1 MASWT
6 KDSSG
11 NWQKTSDSKKNYTIV
26 DGKKVEQTEAAKTPS
41 ATSSS
46 TWNKDTV
53 TLEEAKQQTKDV
65 ESGVIDVDKGTTSIE
80 TPATTETISL
90 EQAAAQTET
99 ESANR
104 ITAAESAQASQNPTE
119 VSKQVS
125 TITSIDNNGNYAV
138 TEKTATES
146 TYNNLS
152 TIKVGSSVKSAAQ
165 LDPVVKTETESTVV
179 ETGSVKSLYS
189 IADPIDYSELNV
201 SKSTTT
207 DTVQLSDAAMK
218 TFSEQEISAAE
229 LASSSTTTK
238 PFALEEKYN
247 NPNAINTENII
258 NTTANAYDSVTG
270 TIGKTV
276 VVPAAKVAD
285 TIIEYADTSLES
297 SDNKD
302 YSKYESTSLYG
313 ESEYVLKEAP
323 TQTIANATA
332 NAAEKTAGYYVGAV
346 SGVKETVKETLDAGN
361 VFEVMDEGSGPNY
374 QVKEKKVSETAAA
387 KFVLSAG
394 ETIALA
400 PVTIPEAAIA
410 FVKNPISST
419 KDFVVNTGESII
431 ADPATGLG
439 TVAGMLLTG
448 SVIKSTVKVG
458 KSAAGKVG
466 EFANDIKISKVYEKQ
481 TATLNEFKTVPETI
495 KTLPDV
501 EISASK
507 LSLVDVGYV
516 KSAES
521 FKLKNL
527 KTADVVASK
536 TIVKQNVIAK
546 VETPESAVNYAEN
559 MAKLNELKTVPES
572 VKALPDVEPV
582 VARLGLV
589 DIGKIKTAE
598 SFELKNASNKS
609 ILNKSVLDRDAF
621 SIKNQIKENQN
632 TIAKVETPES
642 AINYAENLTIL
653 NELKSKAYRSDFT
666 GDFFERME
674 NPTFRV
680 TDKRSYI
687 RPKVD
692 TADVTSVPEVLKA
705 VDKSFTGNGIG
716 IDPKNRIVPD
726 TIIESAKQVPDV
738 LTNFDKSVTGE
749 GIGRDTKNRF
759 IPDNTLKVK
768 TESVDVLQY
777 FKEPENIGL
786 DTNFKKREWSK
797 DVVETAST
805 KSRKANRIDAARF
818 TTEEL
823 SNSLL
828 QKDYFSK
835 KNMSKFIEDE
845 RGTVVLDRIIEDSK
859 PKTNPTIGDLQKQND
874 SFTKEFKNPVEEA
887 FQRPKR
893 SEIERFTG
901 EIRERPIERTKR
913 SELSSSIEEKISSK
927 GRIPSLNEQF
937 RARAIQSQIPRSK
950 AFIVPALAQTDLTA
964 QLTEQLPAQTNLQQP
979 LQMQQLASMQSLK
992 QSPIE
997 ILDFN
1002 FNANAVSKTKTKSKG
1017 KKQTIE
1023 DPTKYISDP
1032 VISDSFVKPKRGRKS
1047 SDYPIV
1053 PSFVPTRKSKKSKKG
1068 KNSSSSWEYDRL
1080 YNTYGDA
1087 TKWRGF

>member
-11 NWQKTSDSKKNYTIV
+11 NWKKSESTKKNYTVI
-26 DGKKVEQTEAAKTPS
+26 DGKKVEKVAENSSPS
-41 ATSSS
+41 STSSS
-46 TWNKDTV
+46 TWNKDIV

-65 ESGVIDVDKGTTSIE
+65 ENGVIDVDKGTTSIE
-80 TPATTETISL
+80 TPATTETITL

-104 ITAAESAQASQNPTE
+104 VTAAESAQASQTPTE

-138 TEKTATES
+138 TEETVTES

-165 LDPVVKTETESTVV
+165 LDPVVKTETESMVV
-179 ETGSVKSLYS
+179 ETGSVKSIYS
-189 IADPIDYSELNV
+189 IADPIDYSGLNV
-201 SKSTTT
+201 SKSSSTTE
-207 DTVQLSDAAMK
+207 TVQLSDAAMAA
-218 TFSEQEISAAE
+218 FSEQEISAAE

-247 NPNAINTENII
+247 NSNTENII
-258 NTTANAYDSVTG
+258 NTTANAYDSVTAA
-270 TIGKTV
+270 IGKTV
-276 VVPAAKVAD
+276 VVPVVKVAD

-302 YSKYESTSLYG
+302 YSKYEPNSLYG
-313 ESEYVLKEAP
+313 ESEYVLKESP

-332 NAAEKTAGYYVGAV
+332 NATGKTAGYYVGAV
-346 SGVKETVKETLDAGN
+346 SEVKETVKETLDAGN

-374 QVKEKKVSETAAA
+374 QVNEKKVSDTAAA

-394 ETIALA
+394 ETIAMA
-400 PVTIPEAAIA
+400 PVAIPQAAVEI
-410 FVKNPISST
+410 VKNPVLAT

-466 EFANDIKISKVYEKQ
+466 EFAEDLQISKIYEKQ
-481 TATLNEFKTVPETI
+481 TATLSEFKTVPESV
-495 KTLPDV
+495 KALPDV
-501 EISASK
+501 EITASK

-559 MAKLNELKTVPES
+559 IAKLNELKTVPES

-598 SFELKNASNKS
+598 SFELKNVSNKS
-609 ILNKSVLDRDAF
+609 ILGKSALERDAF

-632 TIAKVETPES
+632 TIAKVEIPES
-642 AINYAENLTIL
+642 AINYAENIAKL
-653 NELKSKAYRSDFT
+653 NELKSKSYRSDFT
-666 GDFFERME
+666 GDFFERIE

-680 TDKRSYI
+680 TDKRSYL

-692 TADVTSVPEVLKA
+692 TADVTSVPEVLKS

-759 IPDNTLKVK
+759 IPDKTLKVK
-768 TESVDVLQY
+768 TESFDVLQY

-805 KSRKANRIDAARF
+805 KSRKANKMDAARF

-845 RGTVVLDRIIEDSK
+845 RGTVVLDHIIEDSK
-859 PKTNPTIGDLQKQND
+859 PRTNPTIGDLQKQKD

-901 EIRERPIERTKR
+901 EIREKPIERTKR
-913 SELSSSIEEKISSK
+913 SELIYSIEKQLSSK
-927 GRIPSLNEQF
+927 GKIPSLNEQF

-950 AFIVPALAQTDLTA
+950 AFIVPAIAQTDLTA
-964 QLTEQLPAQTNLQQP
+964 QLTEHLPAQTNLQQP

-1002 FNANAVSKTKTKSKG
+1002 FNANTVSKNKTKSKG

-1068 KNSSSSWEYDRL
+1068 KNSSSGWEYDRL
-1080 YNTYGDA
+1080 YNTYGDV